1 MEYNYNEF
9 RKIFLEAIKTIEIDI
24 SEEKIKKFFDFYV
37 DLIETNKS
45 LNLTAITDMKEVI
58 YKHFVDSLSL
68 VKVISDLSNKKYKI
82 IDIGTGAGFPGI
94 PLAIVFDNIDFV
106 LLDSLNKRLK
116 FIAGIC
122 EKLNLKNVSLIHGR
136 AEDYAREIKYREN
149 FDFAISRAVA
159 NLSTLSE
166 LCVGFV
172 KVDGYFISYK
182 SEKAN
187 EEVENAVR
195 AFKLLGIKLEKIES
209 FTMDIDGASRNLLVI
224 KKEKKL
230 DKKYPRKAG
239 VPAKEAL

>member
-94 PLAIVFDNIDFV
+94 PLAIVFNNVDFV

-122 EKLNLKNVSLIHGR
+122 EKLDLKNVSLIHGR
-136 AEDYAREIKYREN
+136 AEDYAREIEYREN

-166 LCVGFV
+166 ICVGFV

>member
-24 SEEKIKKFFDFYV
+24 SEEKIKKFFNFYV

-136 AEDYAREIKYREN
+136 AEDYAREIL
-149 FDFAISRAVA
+149 I
-159 NLSTLSE
+159 
-166 LCVGFV
+166 
-172 KVDGYFISYK
+172 
-182 SEKAN
+182 
-187 EEVENAVR
+187 
-195 AFKLLGIKLEKIES
+195 LL
-209 FTMDIDGASRNLLVI
+209 
-224 KKEKKL
+224 
-230 DKKYPRKAG
+230 YP
-239 VPAKEAL
+239 EQ

>member
-1 MEYNYNEF
+1 MEYNYNKF

-94 PLAIVFDNIDFV
+94 PLAIVFNNVDFV

-172 KVDGYFISYK
+172 KSGGYFISYK

-187 EEVENAVR
+187 EEVENAVK

-224 KKEKKL
+224 KKEKNL

>member
-94 PLAIVFDNIDFV
+94 PLAIVFNNVDFV

-122 EKLNLKNVSLIHGR
+122 EKLDLKNVSLIHGR

-149 FDFAISRAVA
+149 FDFVISRAVA

-172 KVDGYFISYK
+172 KSGGYFISYK

>member
-1 MEYNYNEF
+1 MEYDYNEF

-94 PLAIVFDNIDFV
+94 PLAIVFNNVDFV

-122 EKLNLKNVSLIHGR
+122 EKLDLKNVSLIHGR
-136 AEDYAREIKYREN
+136 AEDYARDIKYREN

-166 LCVGFV
+166 LCVGFI
-172 KVDGYFISYK
+172 KSGGYFISYK

-195 AFKLLGIKLEKIES
+195 AFKLLGIKL
-209 FTMDIDGASRNLLVI
+209 RVLLWI
-224 KKEKKL
+224 
-230 DKKYPRKAG
+230 
-239 VPAKEAL
+239 

>member
-106 LLDSLNKRLK
+106 LLDS
-116 FIAGIC
+116 
-122 EKLNLKNVSLIHGR
+122 
-136 AEDYAREIKYREN
+136 
-149 FDFAISRAVA
+149 
-159 NLSTLSE
+159 
-166 LCVGFV
+166 
-172 KVDGYFISYK
+172 
-182 SEKAN
+182 
-187 EEVENAVR
+187 
-195 AFKLLGIKLEKIES
+195 
-209 FTMDIDGASRNLLVI
+209 
-224 KKEKKL
+224 
-230 DKKYPRKAG
+230 
-239 VPAKEAL
+239 

>member
-94 PLAIVFDNIDFV
+94 PLAIVFNNVDFV

-122 EKLNLKNVSLIHGR
+122 EKLDLKNVSLIHGR
-136 AEDYAREIKYREN
+136 AEDYAREIEYREN

-172 KVDGYFISYK
+172 KSGGYFISYK
-182 SEKAN
+182 SDKAN

>member
-1 MEYNYNEF
+1 MEYDYNEF

-68 VKVISDLSNKKYKI
+68 VKVISDWYNKKYKI

-94 PLAIVFDNIDFV
+94 PLAIVFNNVDFV

-122 EKLNLKNVSLIHGR
+122 EKLDLKNVSLIHGR
-136 AEDYAREIKYREN
+136 AEDYAREIEYREN

>member
-24 SEEKIKKFFDFYV
+24 SEEKIKKFFNFYV

-94 PLAIVFDNIDFV
+94 PLAIVFNNVDFV

-122 EKLNLKNVSLIHGR
+122 EKLDLKNVSLIHGR
-136 AEDYAREIKYREN
+136 AEDYARDIKYREN

-166 LCVGFV
+166 LCVGFI
-172 KVDGYFISYK
+172 KSGGYFISYK

-187 EEVENAVR
+187 KEVENAVR

>member
-1 MEYNYNEF
+1 M
-9 RKIFLEAIKTIEIDI
+9 
-24 SEEKIKKFFDFYV
+24 
-37 DLIETNKS
+37 
-45 LNLTAITDMKEVI
+45 
-58 YKHFVDSLSL
+58 
-68 VKVISDLSNKKYKI
+68 
-82 IDIGTGAGFPGI
+82 
-94 PLAIVFDNIDFV
+94 
-106 LLDSLNKRLK
+106 NKRLK

-122 EKLNLKNVSLIHGR
+122 EKLDLKNVSLIHGR

-149 FDFAISRAVA
+149 FNFAISRAVA

-172 KVDGYFISYK
+172 KSGGYFISYK

>member
-9 RKIFLEAIKTIEIDI
+9 REIFLEALKSIGLELT
-24 SEEKIKKFFDFYV
+24 EEKIRKFFDFYV

-58 YKHFVDSLSL
+58 YKHFVDSLSIK
-68 VKVISDLSNKKYKI
+68 KVIENIETKNYKI
-82 IDIGTGAGFPGI
+82 IDVGTGAGFPGV
-94 PLAIVFDNIDFV
+94 PLAIAFDNLDLV

-116 FIAGIC
+116 FIERIS
-122 EKLNLKNVSLIHGR
+122 EKLKLKNISLIHGR
-136 AEDYAREIKYREN
+136 AEDYAQNIKYREK
-149 FDFAISRAVA
+149 FDFVVSRAVA

-172 KVDGYFISYK
+172 KIGGYFISYK
-182 SEKAN
+182 SEKAK
-187 EEVENAVR
+187 EEIESAKK
-195 AFKLLGIKLEKIES
+195 AFKILGIKLEKVDS
-209 FTMDIDGASRNLLVI
+209 FIMDIDAASRNLLVI

-239 VPAKEAL
+239 LPAKEAL

>member
-1 MEYNYNEF
+1 MEYDYNEF

-68 VKVISDLSNKKYKI
+68 VKVISDLYNKKYKI

-94 PLAIVFDNIDFV
+94 PLAIVFNNVDFV

-122 EKLNLKNVSLIHGR
+122 EKLDLKNVSLIHGR
-136 AEDYAREIKYREN
+136 AEDYAREIEYREN

>member
-1 MEYNYNEF
+1 MEYDYNEF

-94 PLAIVFDNIDFV
+94 PLAIVFNNVDFV

-122 EKLNLKNVSLIHGR
+122 EKLDLKNVSLIHGR
-136 AEDYAREIKYREN
+136 AEDYAREIEYREN

>member
-9 RKIFLEAIKTIEIDI
+9 RKIFLEAIKTIEVDI

-172 KVDGYFISYK
+172 KSGGYFISYK

-209 FTMDIDGASRNLLVI
+209 FTMDIDGAGRNLLVI

>member
-94 PLAIVFDNIDFV
+94 PLAIVFNNVDFV

-122 EKLNLKNVSLIHGR
+122 EKLDLKNVSLIHGR
-136 AEDYAREIKYREN
+136 AEDYAMDIKYIEN
-149 FDFAISRAVA
+149 FDFDISRAVA

-172 KVDGYFISYK
+172 KSGGYFISYK